1 MLKIILVIVGIIILI
16 CLLQSLIPFLVFAG
30 ILVGAIVLCMHYPS
44 CTPYVVGAVVL
55 FLVYGFYAKHIKP
68 ALKLKKDK
76 RNNKRWLE
84 VHKGNMSEAKR
95 DSYLYEI
102 TGRIF
107 GKYKE
112 SVYIQET
119 IPWGRANV
127 FLNYFESDINKEDV
141 YFFQPIRSAKF
152 DDLRENGYMITNKG
166 LRYCIE
172 SDGKRYQ
179 NMVPFYRLK
188 EVYIDEN
195 HKLVC
200 KHIDSELI
208 TRETVIES
216 KYITEFK
223 RFFECIV
230 ESGINAIESCKG
242 VWSVNVNE
250 NENVIE
256 KDLLPRTSAG
266 LGAERA
272 NEVWKKENK
281 NYLNASQG
289 GGYGAE
295 YGNNTIDRL
304 MGKDV
309 VNAAQ
314 QLDESG
320 KQIKNGADRIVNDVE
335 IQTKYYKTPRETVN
349 AAFGPDGNAKYIRT
363 DGTGKMMQ
371 IEVPRDQYQAAVDV
385 MQEKMN
391 EGKVPGVEPGEDA
404 RNYVKK
410 GAMTYSAAQKVACA
424 GTIEGLKIDFENGIV
439 YSKSVAGISGLIS
452 FSMEYWKTGDTSKAA
467 QAGVRTVVQVLGS
480 AGLQAA
486 IAGQIKREYFLNKQL
501 NNPINTLANN
511 ISKRMGWNLQ
521 NVSNNISTGVITFGP
536 DIVRNIQG
544 KISNEQLLKNISVT
558 AAGFAAGKLIKV
570 LQGGTPLS
578 IAASVGATILVQA
591 FLDNRIEDDT
601 QKMYRVLKLV
611 FLDEVMVL
619 DLTSEEVQQVAE
631 LSIANKDLKKILP
644 KMYQAD
650 NPEKFARKLVVD
662 AIMSVMQRRCT
673 ITKEIENEALNIV
686 LSELKTAVCVS

>member
-16 CLLQSLIPFLVFAG
+16 CLLQSLIPFLLFAG
-30 ILVGAIVLCMHYPS
+30 ILVGVIVLCMHYPS

-55 FLVYGFYAKHIKP
+55 CLVYGFYAKHIKP

-119 IPWGRANV
+119 IPWGRANA

-188 EVYIDEN
+188 
-195 HKLVC
+195 
-200 KHIDSELI
+200 
-208 TRETVIES
+208 
-216 KYITEFK
+216 
-223 RFFECIV
+223 
-230 ESGINAIESCKG
+230 
-242 VWSVNVNE
+242 
-250 NENVIE
+250 
-256 KDLLPRTSAG
+256 
-266 LGAERA
+266 
-272 NEVWKKENK
+272 
-281 NYLNASQG
+281 
-289 GGYGAE
+289 
-295 YGNNTIDRL
+295 
-304 MGKDV
+304 
-309 VNAAQ
+309 
-314 QLDESG
+314 
-320 KQIKNGADRIVNDVE
+320 
-335 IQTKYYKTPRETVN
+335 
-349 AAFGPDGNAKYIRT
+349 
-363 DGTGKMMQ
+363 
-371 IEVPRDQYQAAVDV
+371 
-385 MQEKMN
+385 
-391 EGKVPGVEPGEDA
+391 
-404 RNYVKK
+404 
-410 GAMTYSAAQKVACA
+410 
-424 GTIEGLKIDFENGIV
+424 
-439 YSKSVAGISGLIS
+439 
-452 FSMEYWKTGDTSKAA
+452 
-467 QAGVRTVVQVLGS
+467 
-480 AGLQAA
+480 
-486 IAGQIKREYFLNKQL
+486 
-501 NNPINTLANN
+501 
-511 ISKRMGWNLQ
+511 
-521 NVSNNISTGVITFGP
+521 
-536 DIVRNIQG
+536 
-544 KISNEQLLKNISVT
+544 
-558 AAGFAAGKLIKV
+558 
-570 LQGGTPLS
+570 
-578 IAASVGATILVQA
+578 
-591 FLDNRIEDDT
+591 
-601 QKMYRVLKLV
+601 
-611 FLDEVMVL
+611 
-619 DLTSEEVQQVAE
+619 VAE

>member
-1 MLKIILVIVGIIILI
+1 M
-16 CLLQSLIPFLVFAG
+16 
-30 ILVGAIVLCMHYPS
+30 
-44 CTPYVVGAVVL
+44 
-55 FLVYGFYAKHIKP
+55 
-68 ALKLKKDK
+68 
-76 RNNKRWLE
+76 
-84 VHKGNMSEAKR
+84 
-95 DSYLYEI
+95 
-102 TGRIF
+102 
-107 GKYKE
+107 
-112 SVYIQET
+112 
-119 IPWGRANV
+119 
-127 FLNYFESDINKEDV
+127 NYFESDINKEDV

-309 VNAAQ
+309 VKLHNNWTNQ
-314 QLDESG
+314 ENRL
-320 KQIKNGADRIVNDVE
+320 RMV
-335 IQTKYYKTPRETVN
+335 
-349 AAFGPDGNAKYIRT
+349 
-363 DGTGKMMQ
+363 Q
-371 IEVPRDQYQAAVDV
+371 IEKLRC
-385 MQEKMN
+385 
-391 EGKVPGVEPGEDA
+391 
-404 RNYVKK
+404 RN
-410 GAMTYSAAQKVACA
+410 T
-424 GTIEGLKIDFENGIV
+424 D
-439 YSKSVAGISGLIS
+439 
-452 FSMEYWKTGDTSKAA
+452 
-467 QAGVRTVVQVLGS
+467 
-480 AGLQAA
+480 
-486 IAGQIKREYFLNKQL
+486 
-501 NNPINTLANN
+501 
-511 ISKRMGWNLQ
+511 
-521 NVSNNISTGVITFGP
+521 
-536 DIVRNIQG
+536 
-544 KISNEQLLKNISVT
+544 
-558 AAGFAAGKLIKV
+558 
-570 LQGGTPLS
+570 
-578 IAASVGATILVQA
+578 
-591 FLDNRIEDDT
+591 
-601 QKMYRVLKLV
+601 
-611 FLDEVMVL
+611 
-619 DLTSEEVQQVAE
+619 
-631 LSIANKDLKKILP
+631 KIL
-644 KMYQAD
+644 QD
-650 NPEKFARKLVVD
+650 
-662 AIMSVMQRRCT
+662 
-673 ITKEIENEALNIV
+673 TKGN
-686 LSELKTAVCVS
+686 SECRIWTRWKCKIYTNRWHR